1 MPLYCVPRS
10 VLHSSILLG
19 CARELQHCCSQQ
31 SALYA
36 LKITSQNHRITQCS
50 QITYSQLS
58 SHQCTLHS
66 GTVHTTQ
73 SSESSIV
80 QKNPKPEPEMCNLT
94 LLCPGITRREGFETQ
109 CEFLW
114 VRAGQ
119 KNPNVQFNCFYI
131 GEVQFIEC
139 HHQVCVQ
146 SCMVLKTLHC
156 GGISKAFF
164 ARF

>member
-1 MPLYCVPRS
+1 MGP
-10 VLHSSILLG
+10 HEE

-139 HHQVCVQ
+139 HHQVCV
-146 SCMVLKTLHC
+146 
-156 GGISKAFF
+156 
-164 ARF
+164 